1 MGHPGRR
8 RGVRHAGAPAS
19 AAAALALLI
28 QENGM
33 LFSRPL
39 AFIGT
44 NARKTIPA
52 ATFLKRPPVPR
63 HAIAAALDDG
73 RYMRRAIATARRDA
87 PTPPPRRTRPPS

>member
-1 MGHPGRR
+1 MGLPGRR
-8 RGVRHAGAPAS
+8 RAVRHAGAPAS

-52 ATFLKRPPVPR
+52 ATFVKSPRCPGTPSPRPWT
-63 HAIAAALDDG
+63 
-73 RYMRRAIATARRDA
+73 TAD
-87 PTPPPRRTRPPS
+87 TYNEQ

>member
-1 MGHPGRR
+1 MGLPGRR

-52 ATFLKRPPVPR
+52 ATFVKALGAPARRRRGPGRPLT
-63 HAIAAALDDG
+63 HAPDPALDHESASAPKPPLA
-73 RYMRRAIATARRDA
+73 RA
-87 PTPPPRRTRPPS
+87 PS

>member
-1 MGHPGRR
+1 M
-8 RGVRHAGAPAS
+8 RHADAPAS

-33 LFSRPL
+33 LFARPL

-52 ATFLKRPPVPR
+52 ATFVKSPR
-63 HAIAAALDDG
+63 CPGAVAAALDAC
-73 RYMRRAIATARRDA
+73 RHMRQTKTAA
-87 PTPPPRRTRPPS
+87 RRTRPRPLAA

>member
-1 MGHPGRR
+1 M
-8 RGVRHAGAPAS
+8 RHAGAPAS

-52 ATFLKRPPVPR
+52 ATFLKRPPVPPD
-63 HAIAAALDDG
+63 AVAAALDD
-73 RYMRRAIATARRDA
+73 R
-87 PTPPPRRTRPPS
+87 